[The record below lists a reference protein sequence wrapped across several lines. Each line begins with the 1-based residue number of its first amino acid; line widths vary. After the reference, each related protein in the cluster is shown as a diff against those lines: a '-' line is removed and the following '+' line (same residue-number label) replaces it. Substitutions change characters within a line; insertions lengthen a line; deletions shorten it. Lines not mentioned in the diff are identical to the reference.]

1 MDLAATVEAA
11 RRAALAP
18 EQALLRMVAQRRAS
32 PAVLRAAAES
42 YEKAAAMV
50 RVAADEI
57 EKLKQQTPGGQD
69 R

>member
-1 MDLAATVEAA
+1 MDLAATVEGA

-50 RVAADEI
+50 RMAAEEI
-57 EKLKQQTPGGQD
+57 EKLKQPSPEEQD
-69 R
+69 